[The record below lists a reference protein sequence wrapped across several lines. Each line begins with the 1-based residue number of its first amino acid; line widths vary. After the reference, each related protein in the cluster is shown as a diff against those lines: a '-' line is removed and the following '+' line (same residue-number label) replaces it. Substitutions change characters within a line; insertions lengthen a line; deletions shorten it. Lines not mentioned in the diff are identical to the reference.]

1 MSESQDIRKIKAGI
15 AGLKR
20 GQRLIDYYV
29 SDEYSIKLESLLASI
44 ESVSVEPRQGVELVA
59 AFIETDNAVLGRAD
73 DSNGSIGMVYRMDA
87 CELFLHYATLCDD
100 KTWLCDLLLR
110 LYKDDQYGVRD
121 GLVGTS
127 AHFLPEPLLRK
138 LVDEFWLKADKA
150 SSEYQ
155 KRHWLAGVEMTA
167 RQLKDAR
174 LFEKAR
180 LNSCPKLSTAACLNI
195 AEVYFESGEAGVAL
209 TWLEKVLPD
218 ETFMVDERD
227 RLLLKICKDQGNIDR
242 AEDTAW
248 RIFRRCRHEET
259 LSMLMGVVGE
269 DEREQI
275 VETEAAEILSS
286 SELDHS
292 DLDFLFETKRIDDA
306 EQYVRERHQ
315 QLNGDYYPDLLTWV
329 KQFEAEDKL
338 LVTSLIYR
346 ALLDSILRRR
356 KSKNYHHGVRYL
368 RRLDLL
374 ATQVNDWKELPDHQE
389 YKSRL
394 LDEHKRKVSFW
405 GRYNK

>member
-1 MSESQDIRKIKAGI
+1 MSDMQSIRKIRAGI

-20 GQRLIDYYV
+20 GQWFIDYYE
-29 SDEYSIKLESLLASI
+29 SGEYSIKLESLLASI
-44 ESVSVEPRQGVELVA
+44 ERVSVEPRQGVELVA
-59 AFIETDNAVLGRAD
+59 AFIETDSAVLGRAD
-73 DSNGSIGMVYRMDA
+73 DSNGSIGGVYRMDA
-87 CELFLHYATLCDD
+87 CDLFLHYATQCDD
-100 KTWLCDLLLR
+100 KAWLCDLLLH
-110 LYKDDQYGVRD
+110 LYKHDEYGVRD
-121 GLVGTS
+121 SLIATS
-127 AHFLPEPLLRK
+127 AHFLPEELLRK
-138 LVDEFWLKADKA
+138 LVDEFWLMAGKA

-155 KRHWLAGVEMTA
+155 KQHWLLGIEMVA

-174 LFEKAR
+174 LFEKAQCASSPQ
-180 LNSCPKLSTAACLNI
+180 LPTAACFNI

-209 TWLEKVLPD
+209 TWLEKVSPD

-227 RLLLKICKDQGNIDR
+227 RLLLKIHRDQENIDK
-242 AEDTAW
+242 AEETAW
-248 RIFRRCRHEET
+248 RIFRRYRHKET

-269 DEREQI
+269 DKREQI
-275 VETEAAEILSS
+275 VEMEAVEILSS
-286 SELDHS
+286 SDLDCS
-292 DLDFLFETKRIDDA
+292 DVDFLFEMKRIDDA
-306 EQYVRERHQ
+306 EQYVRERQ
-315 QLNGDYYPDLLTWV
+315 EQLNGDYYPDLLTWA
-329 KQFEAEDKL
+329 KQFEADEKS
-338 LVTSLIYR
+338 LVTILIYR

-368 RRLDLL
+368 RKLDLL